1 MSTIGKALSLLNHF
15 TEARLEIRL
24 SDMAKLANM
33 DKATVHRHLTELK
46 NAGILEQIGND
57 RLYRMGPEVLRLANL
72 RESTVPLLEV
82 AKSILKQLSKDR
94 SETTHLSLLKNDV
107 LVTVAYSYSRTHAMA
122 IMVGDNDSHPLHATS
137 SGLAVLAYSTAEF
150 INQIIDRPLQKYTQN
165 TLTNANK
172 IRELLEDIRQKGFS
186 ESIGS
191 FEDNTHSIASPVFN
205 HVGQAIGAISVT
217 SPAIR
222 VTDTER
228 VATSSSVIQAAQDLT
243 RQTGG
248 SFPTQFLKSIAA

>member
-15 TEARLEIRL
+15 TETRLEIRL

-57 RLYRMGPEVLRLANL
+57 KLYRMGPEVLRLANL
-72 RESTVPLLEV
+72 RESAVPLLDV
-82 AKSILKQLSKDR
+82 AKSILDQLSKDR

-137 SGLAVLAYSTAEF
+137 SGLVVLAYSTAKF
-150 INQIIDRPLQKYTQN
+150 VDQILERPLQKYTKD
-165 TLTNANK
+165 TLTNPK
-172 IRELLEDIRQKGFS
+172 QIRDLLQNIRQKGFS
-186 ESIGS
+186 ESIGG
-191 FEDNTHSIASPVFN
+191 FEDNTHSIASPIFN
-205 HVGQAIGAISVT
+205 QTGQAIGAISVT
-217 SPAIR
+217 APALR
-222 VTDTER
+222 VGETER
-228 VATSSSVIQAAQDLT
+228 AETSKAVMKAAQDLT
-243 RQTGG
+243 HQTGG
-248 SFPTQFLKSIAA
+248 SSPIQFLKSSTA